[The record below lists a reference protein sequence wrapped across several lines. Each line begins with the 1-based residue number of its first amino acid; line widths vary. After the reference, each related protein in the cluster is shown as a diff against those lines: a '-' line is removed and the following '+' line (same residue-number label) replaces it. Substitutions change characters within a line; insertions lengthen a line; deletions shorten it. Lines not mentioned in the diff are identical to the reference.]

1 VLAGIQNLGHEAVTA
16 SPNTGVNS
24 ITGEGLADALK
35 PARLHQSDSRQRLDD
50 EGFLP
55 MNLHTRQSRRQFIK
69 RTLATTGTL
78 WLTIASRQLE
88 IHDRR
93 QIDSDAL
100 KKLRAQL
107 KGGLILP
114 TDPGYEAARRVY
126 FWNPDTRRRRTVCPR
141 R

>member
-1 VLAGIQNLGHEAVTA
+1 MKGPG
-16 SPNTGVNS
+16 
-24 ITGEGLADALK
+24 
-35 PARLHQSDSRQRLDD
+35 
-50 EGFLP
+50 
-55 MNLHTRQSRRQFIK
+55 RRQFIK

-78 WLTIASRQLE
+78 WLTTASGQLE

-93 QIDSDAL
+93 QIDSKAL

-141 R
+141 RWCPVRHRIRSQADTISHPNEARCRKKAETK